1 MCSSRGGCRRLMD
14 DSASLSVPLLLQHE
28 HEVAAAALPEDDSNE
43 RNSSPVRKRG
53 RVRGLPSLLA
63 INALV
68 CGVEIVSSAAFTFI
82 PPLLLKAGYTETI
95 MTIILGIAPFLDMV
109 TVPLLA
115 EWSDQCTSALGRR
128 RPFIMFLSTMLLLSL
143 ILIPY
148 GSTITSVISADSSPK
163 LSMAIL
169 AVGVI
174 LLDYSYQAL
183 FNPCES
189 LLSDLVATSPEWEQ
203 TRGFTVYSA
212 SISLGCI
219 LGYLIVSI
227 DWSSTGFLLGSQEQT
242 AFSVIFVMFL
252 PCLFL
257 TLCFAREKPFTA
269 WSKMGH
275 NRMEAGLGEDYL
287 KGHTKE
293 VAVLDLT
300 RDSPTLVRDHPSD
313 GGYESGS
320 SETDEMAPLVLPSSE
335 MLWWRYQRF
344 VHQLSRLPHLT
355 LQRVINGVLRLLWK
369 LVRVVLYVPYQVIK
383 LPQDTWR
390 RVTTAPTVLRRLF
403 LSELFG
409 WMGFMCHN
417 MFFTDFVGQY
427 MYGGLPDAPEHT
439 KGAMLYDEGVR
450 MGSWGLFLHS
460 LTACLYA
467 FFVQQH
473 IVHLVGHRAV
483 FIGGLTIF
491 TITMAATIVAPSV
504 AFLNVVTALSGVG
517 FAALTSTPN
526 MLVTLY
532 NSDRQ
537 LYMWD
542 ELSPD
547 GGEERG
553 LGTDVAVLDTAYF
566 LSQIVLSVCMG
577 PLVDLTGSALPYMVV
592 AALTG
597 LVSVYCGTRIVFNDA
612 HLRQLRLGLL

>member
-1 MCSSRGGCRRLMD
+1 MD
-14 DSASLSVPLLLQHE
+14 HSASLSAPLLHHHDIQ
-28 HEVAAAALPEDDSNE
+28 VAAESTE
-43 RNSSPVRKRG
+43 GGKESTSINSSPARKRG
-53 RVRGLPSLLA
+53 ARVQGLASLLA

-82 PPLLLKAGYTETI
+82 PPLLLKAGYTETV
-95 MTIILGIAPFLDMV
+95 MTIILGIAPFLDMG

-128 RPFIMFLSTMLLLSL
+128 RPFIMFLSSVLLFSL
-143 ILIPY
+143 TLIPY
-148 GSTITSVISADSSPK
+148 GPTIALLFSDEASPR
-163 LSMAIL
+163 LNMIIL
-169 AVGVI
+169 ALGVI

-189 LLSDLVATSPEWEQ
+189 LLSDLLATSPEWEQ

-212 SISLGCI
+212 SISLGGI

-257 TLCFAREKPFTA
+257 TLCFAREKPFTPS
-269 WSKMGH
+269 WVQQG
-275 NRMEAGLGEDYL
+275 RVEAGLGEEYL
-287 KGHTKE
+287 KARSKE
-293 VAVLDLT
+293 MAVLDLT
-300 RDSPTLVRDHPSD
+300 RDSPVLVRDHPSD

-320 SETDEMAPLVLPSSE
+320 SETEEMAPLVLPSSD
-335 MLWWRYQRF
+335 MLRWRYQRL
-344 VHQLSRLPHLT
+344 VHQLSRLPRLT
-355 LQRVINGVLRLLWK
+355 LLRVVNGVLRLLWK
-369 LVRVVLYVPYQVIK
+369 LFLLVLYLPYQVIK

-390 RVTTAPTVLRRLF
+390 RVSTAPTVLRRLF

-439 KGAMLYDEGVR
+439 TGALLYDEGVR

-473 IVHLVGHRAV
+473 IVDLIGHRAV
-483 FIGGLTIF
+483 FLGGLAGF
-491 TITMAATIVAPSV
+491 SLTMLATILSPNI
-504 AFLNVVTALSGVG
+504 AFLNAATALSGIG

-566 LSQIVLSVCMG
+566 LSQIILSVCMG

-592 AALTG
+592 AAFTG
-597 LVSVYCGTRIVFNDA
+597 LIAVYCGTKIVFTDA
-612 HLRQLRLGLL
+612 DLRQLRLGLL

>member
-1 MCSSRGGCRRLMD
+1 MD
-14 DSASLSVPLLLQHE
+14 HSASLSAPLLHHHDIQ
-28 HEVAAAALPEDDSNE
+28 VAAESTE
-43 RNSSPVRKRG
+43 GGKESTSINSSPARKRG
-53 RVRGLPSLLA
+53 ARVQGLASLLA

-82 PPLLLKAGYTETI
+82 PPLLLKAGYTETV
-95 MTIILGIAPFLDMV
+95 MTIILGIAPFLDMG

-128 RPFIMFLSTMLLLSL
+128 RPFIMFLSSVLLFSL
-143 ILIPY
+143 TLIPY
-148 GSTITSVISADSSPK
+148 GPTIALLFSDEASPR
-163 LSMAIL
+163 LNMIIL
-169 AVGVI
+169 ALGVI

-189 LLSDLVATSPEWEQ
+189 LLSDLLATSPEWEQ

-212 SISLGCI
+212 SISLGGI

-257 TLCFAREKPFTA
+257 TLCFAREKPFTPS
-269 WSKMGH
+269 WVQQG
-275 NRMEAGLGEDYL
+275 RVEAGLGEEYL
-287 KGHTKE
+287 KARSKE
-293 VAVLDLT
+293 MAVLDLT
-300 RDSPTLVRDHPSD
+300 RDSPALVRDHPSD

-320 SETDEMAPLVLPSSE
+320 SETEEMAPLILPSSE
-335 MLWWRYQRF
+335 MLRWRYQRL
-344 VHQLSRLPHLT
+344 VHQLSRLPRLT
-355 LQRVINGVLRLLWK
+355 LLRVVNGVLRLLWK
-369 LVRVVLYVPYQVIK
+369 LFLLVLYLPYQVIK

-390 RVTTAPTVLRRLF
+390 RVSTAPTVLRRLF

-439 KGAMLYDEGVR
+439 TGALLYDEGVR

-473 IVHLVGHRAV
+473 IVDLIGHRAV
-483 FIGGLTIF
+483 FLGGLAGF
-491 TITMAATIVAPSV
+491 SLTMLATILSPNI
-504 AFLNVVTALSGVG
+504 AFLNAATALSGIG

-566 LSQIVLSVCMG
+566 LSQIILSVCMG

-592 AALTG
+592 AAFTG
-597 LVSVYCGTRIVFNDA
+597 LIAVYCGTKIVFTDA
-612 HLRQLRLGLL
+612 DLRQLRLGLL

>member
-1 MCSSRGGCRRLMD
+1 MDHSS
-14 DSASLSVPLLLQHE
+14 SLSAPLLQHDL
-28 HEVAAAALPEDDSNE
+28 EVAAAAAGSDGDKGSISI
-43 RNSSPVRKRG
+43 NSSPARKRG
-53 RVRGLPSLLA
+53 AVRVRGLASLLA

-82 PPLLLKAGYTETI
+82 PPLLLKAGYTETV
-95 MTIILGIAPFLDMV
+95 MTIILGIAPFLDMG

-115 EWSDQCTSALGRR
+115 EWSDRCTSALGRR
-128 RPFIMFLSTMLLLSL
+128 RPFIMFLSTVLLFSL
-143 ILIPY
+143 TLIPY
-148 GSTITSVISADSSPK
+148 GPTIALAFSDEASPR
-163 LSMAIL
+163 LNMIIL
-169 AVGVI
+169 ALGVI

-189 LLSDLVATSPEWEQ
+189 LLSDLLATSPEWEQ

-212 SISLGCI
+212 SISLGGI

-257 TLCFAREKPFTA
+257 TLCFAREKPFT
-269 WSKMGH
+269 SSCGPLGH
-275 NRMEAGLGEDYL
+275 GQVEAGLEGEYL
-287 KGHTKE
+287 KAHTKE
-293 VAVLDLT
+293 MAVLDLT
-300 RDSPTLVRDHPSD
+300 RDPPALVRDQPSD

-320 SETDEMAPLVLPSSE
+320 SETEEMAPLVLPSSE
-335 MLWWRYQRF
+335 MLRWRYQRLI
-344 VHQLSRLPHLT
+344 HQLSRLPRLT
-355 LQRVINGVLRLLWK
+355 LQRVVNGVLRLLWK
-369 LVRVVLYVPYQVIK
+369 LFMVVLYLPYQVIK

-390 RVTTAPTVLRRLF
+390 RVSTAPTVLRRLF

-439 KGAMLYDEGVR
+439 TGALLYDEGVR

-473 IVHLVGHRAV
+473 IVDLIGHRAV
-483 FIGGLTIF
+483 FLGGLAGF
-491 TITMAATIVAPSV
+491 SLTMLATIVSPNI
-504 AFLNVVTALSGVG
+504 AFLNAVTAMSGIG

-542 ELSPD
+542 EQSPE

-566 LSQIVLSVCMG
+566 LSQIILSVCMG

-592 AALTG
+592 AAFTG
-597 LVSVYCGTRIVFNDA
+597 LISVYCGTKIVFTDA
-612 HLRQLRLGLL
+612 DLRQLRLGLF